1 MIQTRHK
8 KFMEELTYIYIYTH
22 IAPRSLLLKCDC
34 SLSAF
39 AYHIFH
45 SEFVSVAMMAFIA
58 PDPWTVNLQNGLVTQ
73 PDQIQAQSLCTALGG
88 F

>member
-1 MIQTRHK
+1 MN
-8 KFMEELTYIYIYTH
+8 
-22 IAPRSLLLKCDC
+22 ASLL
-34 SLSAF
+34 AF
-39 AYHIFH
+39 QHLLAMFFH

-73 PDQIQAQSLCTALGG
+73 PDQIQAQSLCTPLGG